1 MGVAGQYDA
10 LVVFAFFVAFADSYG
25 IGVLRTWE
33 RQRGEREKGKER
45 TKRTRERPREPVALH
60 ALTRGA
66 LTTGANDVAN
76 SFSTAVASKTL
87 THRQA
92 IILALFAEFTG
103 AMVLGSSVTDT
114 VRKKILDVEKFRHD
128 PYVLMLGHKFS
139 KNSP

>member
-1 MGVAGQYDA
+1 MGA
-10 LVVFAFFVAFADSYG
+10 
-25 IGVLRTWE
+25 TE
-33 RQRGEREKGKER
+33 RRERE
-45 TKRTRERPREPVALH
+45 RERENEENTGATGPREPVALH

>member
-1 MGVAGQYDA
+1 VK
-10 LVVFAFFVAFADSYG
+10 
-25 IGVLRTWE
+25 E
-33 RQRGEREKGKER
+33 KEGERREHGSHWAER
-45 TKRTRERPREPVALH
+45 AGWEH

>member
-1 MGVAGQYDA
+1 MQWAQVGRTASVESRSVAQVDA
-10 LVVFAFFVAFADSYG
+10 KERDKGKPAQGSLFTCG
-25 IGVLRTWE
+25 IRGVLDV
-33 RQRGEREKGKER
+33 KLD
-45 TKRTRERPREPVALH
+45 AAH
-60 ALTRGA
+60 CALTRGA